1 MAEYGNETKRVVFG
15 ESGKKLADF
24 KIRLQYDGF
33 KQGQFFNEIVSAY
46 LEEDPD
52 FMLFIS
58 SLKDRLAE
66 QSQHR
71 RRIAKRERA
80 EAQEIKKDFALTD
93 DEVESIF
100 DLLERETGI

>member
-1 MAEYGNETKRVVFG
+1 MAEYGEETKRVVFG

-24 KIRLQYDGF
+24 KIRLQYDGL
-33 KQGQFFNEIVSAY
+33 KQGQFFNEIISAY
-46 LEEDPD
+46 LEEDPE
-52 FMLFIS
+52 FMVFIT

-66 QSQHR
+66 QSKHR
-71 RRIAKRERA
+71 RRIAKKERESAR
-80 EAQEIKKDFALTD
+80 QIKKDFALTD